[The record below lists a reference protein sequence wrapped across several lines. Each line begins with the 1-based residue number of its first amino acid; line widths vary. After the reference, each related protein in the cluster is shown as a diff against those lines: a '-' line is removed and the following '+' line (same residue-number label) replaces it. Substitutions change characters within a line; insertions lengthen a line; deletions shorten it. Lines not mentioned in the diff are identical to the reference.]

1 MDTVLY
7 AVCAVAGW
15 IALGYMVRLQRR
27 HPSQARRAICFGLG
41 AFAAG
46 ITVAIPPIATA
57 IDQVS
62 GLPNLA
68 KVMAHAGALTISANA
83 EIMLLHFALPP
94 ATAAARARKWIWV
107 TACAFLVMLGL
118 FVYTLTYDDPV
129 LLTVEYATD
138 PVVTAYL
145 LIFLLLGFFAY
156 CFDITRLCWSFARIC
171 GRPWLRRGLRITAIG
186 AAFALLY
193 STNKIGYLVA
203 YWAGYQ
209 PAGERQIAAVLVTIG
224 ALLITIGLT
233 MPAWGP
239 TLKVTRRWED
249 YHSYRR
255 LEPLWRDLVAAFP
268 ELELDPT
275 LRRRPAAVRDTDYAL
290 TRRVAEIRD
299 GRLALR
305 PYMETSVTA
314 LAARFAEQAGLTAE
328 ERQASIEAA
337 HLACALRRHGA
348 GLVAANPQPADQL
361 HRPDGGYAGEV
372 AWLTLVT
379 EVYAR
384 SPVVARTIERA
395 APGTPQSTAGDAR
408 R

>member
-1 MDTVLY
+1 MDTALY
-7 AVCAVAGW
+7 AFCATAGW
-15 IALGYMVRLQRR
+15 IALGYVVRLQRQ

-46 ITVAIPPIATA
+46 VTVAIPPIASA

-68 KVMAHAGALTISANA
+68 KVMAHAGALTIYANA

-107 TACAFLVMLGL
+107 TASAFLIMVGL
-118 FVYTLTYDDPV
+118 FAYTLTYDDPV
-129 LLTVEYATD
+129 LLTVEYATN
-138 PVVTAYL
+138 PAVTAYL
-145 LIFLLLGFFAY
+145 LIFLLLGLFAY
-156 CFDITRLCWSFARIC
+156 CIDITRLCWGYAKIC
-171 GRPWLRRGLRITAIG
+171 GRPWLRRGLRVTAVG
-186 AAFALLY
+186 ATFVLLY

-209 PAGERQIAAVLVTIG
+209 PTGERQIAAVLVTIA

-239 TLKVTRRWED
+239 TLRISRRWED

-275 LRRRPAAVRDTDYAL
+275 LRRRRAAVRDTDYAL

-305 PYMETSVTA
+305 PYMDVRVTA
-314 LAARFAEQAGLTAE
+314 LAEQFAKQAGLTAE
-328 ERQASIEAA
+328 ERQAAVEAA
-337 HLACALRRHGA
+337 HLACAMQRHRA
-348 GLVAANPQPADQL
+348 GQMAAAPQPTDEL
-361 HRPDGGYAGEV
+361 HRPEGGYAGEV

-379 EVYAR
+379 NAYAG
-384 SPVVARTIERA
+384 SPVVLQTIA
-395 APGTPQSTAGDAR
+395 ATQALTVESAP
-408 R
+408 

>member
-1 MDTVLY
+1 MDTALY
-7 AVCAVAGW
+7 AFCAIAGW
-15 IALGYMVRLQRR
+15 IALGYVVRLQRQ
-27 HPSQARRAICFGLG
+27 HPSHARRAICIGLG

-57 IDQVS
+57 IDQAS

-68 KVMAHAGALTISANA
+68 KVLAHAGALTIYANA

-94 ATAAARARKWIWV
+94 AAATARARKWIWV
-107 TACAFLVMLGL
+107 TACAFLVMVGL
-118 FVYTLTYDDPV
+118 FAYTLTYDDPV

-138 PVVTAYL
+138 PVVVAYL
-145 LIFLLLGFFAY
+145 LIFLLLGLFAY
-156 CFDITRLCWSFARIC
+156 CIDITRLCWSYAKIC
-171 GRPWLRRGLRITAIG
+171 GRPWLRRGLRITAVG

-209 PAGERQIAAVLVTIG
+209 PAGERQIAAVLVTIA
-224 ALLITIGLT
+224 ALLMTIGLT

-239 TLKVTRRWED
+239 TLKISRRWED
-249 YHSYRR
+249 YHSYRH
-255 LEPLWRDLVAAFP
+255 LEPLWWDLVAAFP

-275 LRRRPAAVRDTDYAL
+275 LRRPLTAARDTDYAL

-305 PYMETSVTA
+305 PYMDASVTA
-314 LAARFAEQAGLTAE
+314 LAKQFAEQGGLTAE
-328 ERQASIEAA
+328 DRQAVVEAA
-337 HLACALRRHGA
+337 QLTCALRRHSA
-348 GLVAANPQPADQL
+348 GLVALDPQPADEL
-361 HRPDGGYAGEV
+361 HRPEGGYAGEV

-379 EVYAR
+379 DAYAG
-384 SPVVARTIERA
+384 SPVVAETAAATRA
-395 APGTPQSTAGDAR
+395 LTAEGAP
-408 R
+408 